1 MLNKITQDDERTP
14 VTSTGE
20 LSIYLGTENEPVL
33 EHNFCSS
40 VSRDQLA
47 SSLITRSWY
56 STVSSESVIP
66 SGLLWYSTVS
76 LLSSLGTGTLTGC
89 SSASLSIGKMG
100 VPVLGPASRSSLL
113 SGLLLLEHHPPNGCE
128 TKNRREQSF
137 DSQEQELWP
146 SSEERRQEQ

>member
-1 MLNKITQDDERTP
+1 M
-14 VTSTGE
+14 TSTGE

-76 LLSSLGTGTLTGC
+76 LLSSSGTGTLTGC

-100 VPVLGPASRSSLL
+100 VPVLGPACGSVSSSSSRSSLL